1 MPPPKT
7 RELVTADAVAP
18 NVVADAQASPD
29 PARSRHPARGRLRH
43 VHLLRPA
50 EVEHLAPAHELGG
63 LAIPYLLE
71 LAGPPLGYPAALL
84 LLALAAP
91 LTTLLLAVQGR
102 RHPPAA
108 KQKKPTQN
116 SSAAP
121 DALRGRSPS
130 LSASVAGVHHW

>member
-1 MPPPKT
+1 MSPPMRRRRPT
-7 RELVTADAVAP
+7 R
-18 NVVADAQASPD
+18 
-29 PARSRHPARGRLRH
+29 RGAAILLGAGYGMCIFCGLR
-43 VHLLRPA
+43 

-63 LAIPYLLE
+63 LAIPYLLA

-108 KQKKPTQN
+108 KTEEANTELLGGP
-116 SSAAP
+116 
-121 DALRGRSPS
+121 
-130 LSASVAGVHHW
+130 

>member
-1 MPPPKT
+1 LPPPKT

-102 RHPPAA
+102 RHPPATKTEEA
-108 KQKKPTQN
+108 NTELLGGP
-116 SSAAP
+116 
-121 DALRGRSPS
+121 
-130 LSASVAGVHHW
+130 